1 MMYNSRLNSGLNVSV
16 RVGETKMKKLA
27 IVLCV
32 MLVPTLTACEIRG
45 PSVKLKPV
53 VIDVEGGGSHCPPG
67 QAKKGNC

>member
-1 MMYNSRLNSGLNVSV
+1 
-16 RVGETKMKKLA
+16 MKKLA

-53 VIDVEGGGSHCPPG
+53 VIDVEGGGHCPPG